1 MEQTNSSGTNHEAQR
16 ICSLFHYGWIS
27 KKEVGPI
34 ERNLE
39 LYWDVEAYLAQT
51 GYELIN
57 PPGTEWYIIR
67 LKKEFDTNAFDDFLK
82 RASGINRNHM
92 ALLVILYA
100 KLILPKEL
108 QHVDPETKLSVTVD
122 ELVYNYGPKFQQGKQ
137 NHRKTIETLLKS
149 LKRYNYILMERGKP
163 IITAGPSMYMLRS
176 DLMQDICAFVIQG
189 ITDSINTVEKIQ
201 DEKPDDGEEDVE

>member
-1 MEQTNSSGTNHEAQR
+1 MEQTAESVNREAQR

-39 LYWDVEAYLAQT
+39 LYQDVEAYLAHT

-82 RASGINRNHM
+82 RASGIN
-92 ALLVILYA
+92 
-100 KLILPKEL
+100 
-108 QHVDPETKLSVTVD
+108 
-122 ELVYNYGPKFQQGKQ
+122 
-137 NHRKTIETLLKS
+137 KTIWRCLS
-149 LKRYNYILMERGKP
+149 FSM
-163 IITAGPSMYMLRS
+163 PSWFFPRNFSMWIPR
-176 DLMQDICAFVIQG
+176 
-189 ITDSINTVEKIQ
+189 
-201 DEKPDDGEEDVE
+201 PD